1 MQRALADC
9 QDRDLPQRH
18 SRNQTQLREVPHS
31 TAGIRSALTL
41 NQVDNR
47 SRNAITSLELR
58 RRLTDHGDTAPDHR
72 TRYEPPLGS
81 GSSGPDGVPRRRSGA
96 EIPALCQVPSRWP
109 TSTGPARV

>member
-47 SRNAITSLELR
+47 SRNAITKFELR
-58 RRLTDHGDTAPDHR
+58 RRLTDLGTLHQITEPDTSHPWGLDLPGRMEFHVDEVVL
-72 TRYEPPLGS
+72 RYRPFAKC
-81 GSSGPDGVPRRRSGA
+81 RRAGR
-96 EIPALCQVPSRWP
+96 R
-109 TSTGPARV
+109 